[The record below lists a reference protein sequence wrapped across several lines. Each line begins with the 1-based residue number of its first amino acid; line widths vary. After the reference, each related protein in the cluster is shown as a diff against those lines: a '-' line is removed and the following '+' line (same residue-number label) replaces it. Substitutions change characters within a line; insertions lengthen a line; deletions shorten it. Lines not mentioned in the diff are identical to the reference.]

1 MGMFDTITCKYPLPR
16 PDNPMEL
23 KDFDF
28 NSIRFQTKDLENI
41 LDFYELREDGALY
54 IRQTES
60 EYVEGDKKAK
70 SFIGRFGHM
79 KLIKEW
85 WEPTKFTG
93 VIELYNSI
101 GFDSGFDRDSC
112 ENDYWVEY
120 IANFV
125 DGQLTAIG
133 LLKFQGT
140 NNAERKKRDAEWKE
154 EQRLE
159 KILWDKW
166 YMKYLYR
173 HYDNAVS
180 WIFRKWSWLFQKLP
194 PCYRIEKFFRPL

>member
-23 KDFDF
+23 KDFNF
-28 NSIRFQTKDLENI
+28 NNTSFQTKDLENS
-41 LDFYELREDGALY
+41 LDNYEIREDGSLW
-54 IRQTES
+54 IRRTES
-60 EYVEGDKKAK
+60 EYLEGDKKAK
-70 SFIGRFGHM
+70 SLMGRFGHM

-93 VIELYNSI
+93 VIEFYNSI
-101 GFDSGFDRDSC
+101 GFDCEFDRDSC

-120 IANFV
+120 ISTFV
-125 DGQLTAIG
+125 DGQITTVG

-140 NNAERKKRDAEWKE
+140 NNAERKKRQAEWKE
-154 EQRLE
+154 KTRLE

-166 YMKYLYR
+166 YMKYFYC
-173 HYDNAVS
+173 HYDNAVN
-180 WIFRKWSWLFQKLP
+180 WIFRKWNRFSQKLP
-194 PCYRIEKFFRPL
+194 PSYRIERFFRPL

>member
-1 MGMFDTITCKYPLPR
+1 
-16 PDNPMEL
+16 MEL
-23 KDFDF
+23 KDFNF
-28 NSIRFQTKDLENI
+28 NSTSFQTKDLENI
-41 LDFYELREDGALY
+41 LEDYEIREDGSLW
-54 IRQTES
+54 IRRTES

-70 SFIGRFGHM
+70 SLIDRLGHM

-93 VIELYNSI
+93 VIEFYNSI
-101 GFDSGFDRDSC
+101 GFDGEVYRDSY
-112 ENDYWVEY
+112 EYDYFIEY
-120 IANFV
+120 IVTFV
-125 DGQLTAIG
+125 DGQITTIG

-140 NNAERKKRDAEWKE
+140 NNAERKKRDAEFKE
-154 EQRLE
+154 ETRLE

-180 WIFRKWSWLFQKLP
+180 WIFRKWNRLSQKLP
-194 PCYRIEKFFRPL
+194 PSYRIERFFRPL

>member
-1 MGMFDTITCKYPLPR
+1 MFDTITCKYPLPR

-23 KDFDF
+23 KDFNF
-28 NSIRFQTKDLENI
+28 NSTSFQTKDLENV
-41 LDFYELREDGALY
+41 LDDYEIREDGSLW
-54 IRQTES
+54 IRRTES
-60 EYVEGDKKAK
+60 EHVEGDKKAK
-70 SFIGRFGHM
+70 SFIDRFGHM

-93 VIELYNSI
+93 VIEFYNSI
-101 GFDSGFDRDSC
+101 GFDCKFDRDSC
-112 ENDYWVEY
+112 ENDYWIEY
-120 IANFV
+120 IATFV
-125 DGQLTAIG
+125 DGQITTIG

-154 EQRLE
+154 KIRLE

-194 PCYRIEKFFRPL
+194 PCYRIERFFRPL

>member
-1 MGMFDTITCKYPLPR
+1 MFDTITCKYPLPR

-23 KDFDF
+23 KDFNF
-28 NSIRFQTKDLENI
+28 NSTSFQTKDLENV
-41 LDFYELREDGALY
+41 LDDYEIREDGSLW
-54 IRQTES
+54 IRRTES
-60 EYVEGDKKAK
+60 ERVEGDKKAK
-70 SFIGRFGHM
+70 SFIDRFGHM

-93 VIELYNSI
+93 VIEFYNSI
-101 GFDSGFDRDSC
+101 GFDGEVDRDSY
-112 ENDYWVEY
+112 EKDYWVEF
-120 IANFV
+120 IATFV
-125 DGQLTAIG
+125 DGQITTVG
-133 LLKFQGT
+133 LLKFEGT

-154 EQRLE
+154 KMRLE

-194 PCYRIEKFFRPL
+194 PCYRIERFFRPL

>member
-1 MGMFDTITCKYPLPR
+1 MGLYDSIKCKYPLPR

-23 KDFDF
+23 KDFNF
-28 NSIRFQTKDLENI
+28 NSTSFQTKDLENI
-41 LDFYELREDGALY
+41 LEDYEIREDGSLW
-54 IRQTES
+54 IRRTES

-70 SFIGRFGHM
+70 SLIDRLGHM

-93 VIELYNSI
+93 VIEFYNSI
-101 GFDSGFDRDSC
+101 GFDGEVDRDSY
-112 ENDYWVEY
+112 EHDYFIEY
-120 IANFV
+120 IATFFN
-125 DGQLTAIG
+125 GQITTIG

-140 NNAERKKRDAEWKE
+140 NNAERKKRDAEFKE
-154 EQRLE
+154 ETRLE

-180 WIFRKWSWLFQKLP
+180 WIFRKWNRLSQKLP
-194 PCYRIEKFFRPL
+194 PSYRIERFFRPL

>member
-1 MGMFDTITCKYPLPR
+1 MFDTITCKYPLPR

-23 KDFDF
+23 KDFNF
-28 NSIRFQTKDLENI
+28 NSTSFQTKDLENV
-41 LDFYELREDGALY
+41 LDDYEIREDGSLW
-54 IRQTES
+54 IRRTES
-60 EYVEGDKKAK
+60 EHVEGDKKAK
-70 SFIGRFGHM
+70 SFIDRFGHM

-93 VIELYNSI
+93 VIEFYNSI
-101 GFDSGFDRDSC
+101 GFDGEVDRDSY
-112 ENDYWVEY
+112 EKDYWVEF
-120 IANFV
+120 IATFV
-125 DGQLTAIG
+125 DGQITTVG
-133 LLKFQGT
+133 LLKFEGT

-154 EQRLE
+154 KMRLE

-194 PCYRIEKFFRPL
+194 PCYRIERFFRPL

>member
-23 KDFDF
+23 KDFNF
-28 NSIRFQTKDLENI
+28 NSTSFQTKDLENG
-41 LDFYELREDGALY
+41 LDNYEIREDGSLW
-54 IRQTES
+54 IRRTES
-60 EYVEGDKKAK
+60 ERVEGDKKAK
-70 SFIGRFGHM
+70 SFIDRFGHM

-93 VIELYNSI
+93 VIEFYNSI
-101 GFDSGFDRDSC
+101 GFDGEVDRDSY
-112 ENDYWVEY
+112 EKDYWVEF
-120 IANFV
+120 IATFV
-125 DGQLTAIG
+125 DGQITTVG
-133 LLKFQGT
+133 LLKFEGT

-154 EQRLE
+154 KIRLE

-173 HYDNAVS
+173 HYDNAVN
-180 WIFRKWSWLFQKLP
+180 WIFRKWNRLSQSLP
-194 PCYRIEKFFRPL
+194 PSYRIERFFRPL

>member
-1 MGMFDTITCKYPLPR
+1 MFDMITCKYPLPR

-23 KDFDF
+23 KDFNF
-28 NSIRFQTKDLENI
+28 NSTSFQTKDLENV
-41 LDFYELREDGALY
+41 LDDYEIREDGSLW
-54 IRQTES
+54 IRRTES
-60 EYVEGDKKAK
+60 EHVEGDKKAK
-70 SFIGRFGHM
+70 SFIDRFGHM

-93 VIELYNSI
+93 VIEFYNSI
-101 GFDSGFDRDSC
+101 GFDGEVDRDSY
-112 ENDYWVEY
+112 EKDYWVEF
-120 IANFV
+120 IATFV
-125 DGQLTAIG
+125 DGQITTVG
-133 LLKFQGT
+133 LLKFEGT

-154 EQRLE
+154 KIRLE

-194 PCYRIEKFFRPL
+194 PCYRIERFFRPL